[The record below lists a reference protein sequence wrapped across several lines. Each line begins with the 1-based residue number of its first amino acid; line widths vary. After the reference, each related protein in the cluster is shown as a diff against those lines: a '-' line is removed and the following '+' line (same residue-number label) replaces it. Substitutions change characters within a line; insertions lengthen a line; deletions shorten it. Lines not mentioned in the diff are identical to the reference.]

1 MPTSDPSSFDLF
13 NWLWTILSV
22 PVLWVFN
29 AMRSFTAKLDIAHK
43 RISDHELHVAEKYVR
58 HDSFTKLEERIF
70 NKLDRI
76 EAKLDD
82 KADK

>member
-1 MPTSDPSSFDLF
+1 MPTSDPNNFELIKWAWGILAAPILYLF
-13 NWLWTILSV
+13 KV
-22 PVLWVFN
+22 
-29 AMRSFTAKLDIAHK
+29 
-43 RISDHELHVAEKYVR
+43 ISDHKQHVAESYVR

-70 NKLDRI
+70 SKLDRI